1 MNAKKQA
8 FKYDED
14 TVKLFKKFYEA
25 LSKAGISKIIIKP
38 ENKEKHDEHNRQG
51 DQD

>member
-14 TVKLFKKFYEA
+14 TVKLFKKFYET
-25 LSKAGISKIIIKP
+25 LSKAGVSKIIIK
-38 ENKEKHDEHNRQG
+38 KDKHDEH
-51 DQD
+51 

>member
-1 MNAKKQA
+1 MNAKKQP

-25 LSKAGISKIIIKP
+25 LSKAGVSKIIIKS
-38 ENKEKHDEHNRQG
+38 ENKEKHDER
-51 DQD
+51 